1 VLRQFVGDKHP
12 TQFMFSAAADEP
24 SRVSLYKRMANKLV
38 NSIPYTMKIIDKS
51 LPVGSLLSLER
62 QYCH

>member
-1 VLRQFVGDKHP
+1 LGAMRQFVGDKHP

-51 LPVGSLLSLER
+51 KYTTFRFKRNE
-62 QYCH
+62 